1 MWSNSYCNVNGIFVL
16 KSLVIHGWDNALE
29 ALYLPDGF
37 GEHSFRNRS
46 YASLIKGAIHYFIL
60 TKKIQEENE

>member
-1 MWSNSYCNVNGIFVL
+1 MWSNSYCSVNGIFVL
-16 KSLVIHGWDNALE
+16 KSLVIQGWDNALE

-46 YASLIKGAIHYFIL
+46 YASLIKGAINLHISY
-60 TKKIQEENE
+60 EEN